1 MPRWTYSNEV
11 LAEKEPT
18 KEICRTVLYFILHR
32 CFASLFAYVSRFLH
46 VYVSRFFAC
55 LCFQV
60 GTTTWLEHFLAL
72 AELPEKKEKTIQR
85 YLHNRVALFG
95 CLLFVSSV
103 EIQIFMNV
111 FVYLYV
117 FCRNTRNGWHVSGAF
132 TFRGETWRSPSAMAG
147 RGHHL
152 LFNGTFFVSLNF
164 LCLWI
169 LLSLIF

>member
-1 MPRWTYSNEV
+1 MGYYAMSNYFISDEEFIS
-11 LAEKEPT
+11 LNSGNAPEFREYLSGGTEHSLPLRPQTQSSLLQECQGENAMRNWQKKEPT

-32 CFASLFAYVSRFLH
+32 CFASSFA
-46 VYVSRFFAC
+46 YVSRFFAC

-117 FCRNTRNGWHVSGAF
+117 FCRNTRIG
-132 TFRGETWRSPSAMAG
+132 
-147 RGHHL
+147 
-152 LFNGTFFVSLNF
+152 
-164 LCLWI
+164 
-169 LLSLIF
+169 